1 MNEINQVVHTP
12 LPGQLIA
19 NYHDDEERTQRK
31 RFQYRRKK
39 KWFAQ
44 LIFFPFRKENPYT
57 CLWKKKWTK
66 KFFFL
71 SRSHLIITEEQLPLP
86 CPWNKRKCG
95 EKNSVD
101 RGVLSGPEKAPKK
114 IKIKM
119 EDGHFFSSL
128 SLFFLTVPFSP
139 HFVHEEI
146 TGGQVKRAG
155 RRGPTVSLF
164 PCSSPPI
171 WSKGKRG
178 KKKWPK

>member
-1 MNEINQVVHTP
+1 MPPLNELNKMNEINQVVHTP

-128 SLFFLTVPFSP
+128 SLFFNSTFFPPLRSWRNYRWPGKKGWKEGTNCLFISL
-139 HFVHEEI
+139 
-146 TGGQVKRAG
+146 
-155 RRGPTVSLF
+155 LF
-164 PCSSPPI
+164 PTNL
-171 WSKGKRG
+171 
-178 KKKWPK
+178 KWR